1 MTTTQGLLGTS
12 AARCDDPGFAGLAVN
27 LAPEREGIAARG
39 LLADRDQPLDQ
50 AGFARR
56 YVGWSLPPTSSTGFT
71 ADRSAIAFEARG
83 REGMGSRGRGRVGV
97 LVAAALLAGVAVVVA
112 VALVGVRGGVSSARS
127 SARASAASGFARLPA
142 PLRGL
147 VSGTLGHSERA
158 FWVRRAGA
166 GFALVNGAQGFS
178 ARFSDSGVRV
188 DARGGRL
195 ALSLAGVGYGSSL
208 RPLGS
213 RAPSADENRVS
224 YADGSLTQ
232 WFENGPLGLEQG
244 FTLRAP
250 PAGAARGPVTIALR
264 VAGSLRAR
272 LVGGGGAVDFIAPGG
287 GVVFRYVGL
296 RAVDAS
302 GRALHAWLAVT
313 GGGLLVRVD
322 ARGARY
328 PLRIDPFVQQGS
340 TLVGTGAVGDA
351 QQGDSVAL
359 SSDGNTA
366 LVGGPLDNGG
376 VGAVWVFTRS
386 GTTWTQQGPKL
397 VGTGAAGDA
406 GQGSS
411 VALSS
416 DGNTAL
422 VGGDNDDG
430 GGVNTHGVGA
440 AWVFTRS
447 GTTWTQQG
455 AKLAGTGAVGDAAQG
470 VSVALSGDGNT
481 ALVGGSYD
489 DGAGAVWV
497 FTRSGTTWTQQ
508 GSKLVAT
515 GGGGDFGNSVALSS
529 DGDTALVGGPIGS
542 AVGAAW
548 VFTRSGTTWTQQGP
562 MLVGTGAVGRAY
574 QGQSVALSG
583 DGNTALVGG
592 YGDNLFVGA
601 AWVFTRS
608 GTTWT
613 QQGPKLVGT
622 GAAGDADQGK
632 SVALSDDGNTALVG
646 GDGNIAT
653 GEGVEAAWV
662 FTRSGTTWTQQGPKL
677 VGTGAV
683 GHAYQGWSVALSGD
697 GNTALVGGPGDN
709 EFAGAAW
716 VFVTQLPPPLAG
728 SLTLPGAINSSGHQ
742 TVSLTNANAY
752 SVIASLQET
761 VKLTGGAVIA
771 TATNDPRTTTITIA
785 SASKTLRAHK
795 TVKLKLKL
803 SKQALKLLRKY
814 HRMKVTLRLTLSASG
829 RPSTIVKKTIVLR
842 A

>member
-1 MTTTQGLLGTS
+1 M
-12 AARCDDPGFAGLAVN
+12 
-27 LAPEREGIAARG
+27 
-39 LLADRDQPLDQ
+39 
-50 AGFARR
+50 
-56 YVGWSLPPTSSTGFT
+56 
-71 ADRSAIAFEARG
+71 
-83 REGMGSRGRGRVGV
+83 
-97 LVAAALLAGVAVVVA
+97 LVAAALLAGLAVVGA
-112 VALVGVRGGVSSARS
+112 AALVGVGGGVSSARS
-127 SARASAASGFARLPA
+127 SARASAAGGLARLPV

-147 VSGTLGHSERA
+147 ASGTLGLSEHA

-166 GFALVNGAQGFS
+166 GFVLVNGAQGFS
-178 ARFSDSGVRV
+178 ADFSDSGVRV
-188 DARGGRL
+188 SARGGRL
-195 ALSLAGVGYGSSL
+195 ALSVAGVGYGSSL
-208 RPLGS
+208 RALGS
-213 RAPSADENRVS
+213 RAPSADRNRVW
-224 YADGSLTQ
+224 YADGVLTQ

-264 VAGSLRAR
+264 VEGSLRAR
-272 LVGGGGAVDFIAPGG
+272 LVGGREAVDFIAPGA
-287 GVVFRYVGL
+287 GVVLRYVGL
-296 RAVDAS
+296 RAVDAR
-302 GRALHAWLAVT
+302 GRVLRAWLDSSA
-313 GGGLLVRVD
+313 GRLLVRVD

-406 GQGSS
+406 AQGVS

-422 VGGDNDDG
+422 VGGYGDNG
-430 GGVNTHGVGA
+430 YVGA
-440 AWVFTRS
+440 VWVFTRS

-455 AKLAGTGAVGDAAQG
+455 AKLVGTGAAGDAEQG
-470 VSVALSGDGNT
+470 
-481 ALVGGSYD
+481 
-489 DGAGAVWV
+489 
-497 FTRSGTTWTQQ
+497 
-508 GSKLVAT
+508 K
-515 GGGGDFGNSVALSS
+515 SVALSS
-529 DGDTALVGGPIGS
+529 DGDTALVGGS
-542 AVGAAW
+542 YDDGA
-548 VFTRSGTTWTQQGP
+548 
-562 MLVGTGAVGRAY
+562 
-574 QGQSVALSG
+574 
-583 DGNTALVGG
+583 
-592 YGDNLFVGA
+592 GA

-622 GAAGDADQGK
+622 GAAGDAAQGV
-632 SVALSDDGNTALVG
+632 SVALSGDGNTALVG
-646 GDGNIAT
+646 GVGDNG
-653 GEGVEAAWV
+653 GVGAVWV

-677 VGTGAV
+677 VATG
-683 GHAYQGWSVALSGD
+683 GGGYFGWSVALSGD
-697 GNTALVGGPGDN
+697 GNTALVGGPNHGVNLRIVGGSWVFTRSGTTWTQQGPELFGTGGGGTPEQGGSVALSGDGN
-709 EFAGAAW
+709 TALVGGSDPGVWVFTRSGTTWTQQGAKLVGPAGAAVYAKSVALSSDGNTALVGGPSDDGDAGAAW
-716 VFVTQLPPPLAG
+716 VFVTQLLPPLAG
-728 SLTLPGAINSSGHQ
+728 SLTLPGAVNSSGHQ

-752 SVIASLQET
+752 SVFASLHET

-771 TATNDPRTTTITIA
+771 TATNDPRTTIITIA